1 MSTKGA
7 LGLNRKEGRS
17 LYFYYYAIKNA
28 AFLCASFILL
38 VLSILGNPVTSTI
51 QGAFLDLA
59 TNTVSVTV
67 RPFQTIALFV
77 KSGVSYLQ
85 LNSKYLEL
93 KSKMEELEHWEA
105 IARQFFN
112 ENAKL
117 RHALHMAPKEAF
129 QFVTAQAFEQ
139 LKHKNSHTLFID
151 AGAIHGVKK
160 NQIVVSNLQII
171 GRIIDVGTRSARVLL
186 ITDGKSRVPAITEVS
201 HNEGILLGTKS
212 RKLILSLSKGDR
224 SPEPGEFIFTTGKG
238 GIFPRGYKIGSIESI
253 EGEKITIHSDIDWDN
268 IDYVQVI
275 TTPLESLEGDNKE
288 RESS

>member
-28 AFLCASFILL
+28 TFLSASFVLL
-38 VLSILGNPVTSTI
+38 ALSILGNPVTSTI

-59 TNTVSVTV
+59 TKTVSVTV

-117 RHALHMAPKEAF
+117 RSALHMAPKEAF
-129 QFVTAQAFEQ
+129 QFITAQSFEQ

-151 AGAIHGVKK
+151 AGTTHGVKK

-171 GRIIDVGTRSARVLL
+171 GRIIDVGPRSARALL

-212 RKLILSLSKGDR
+212 RKLFLSLSKGDR

-238 GIFPRGYKIGSIESI
+238 GIFPRGYKIGSIEAI
-253 EGEKITIHSDIDWDN
+253 EGEKITVHSDIDWDN

-275 TTPLESLEGDNKE
+275 TTPIEDIEGESKE
-288 RESS
+288 RALS

>member
-28 AFLCASFILL
+28 AFLFASFILFL
-38 VLSILGNPVTSTI
+38 LSILGSPITSTI

-59 TNTVSVTV
+59 TNTVSMTV
-67 RPFQTIALFV
+67 RPFQTIGLFV
-77 KSGVSYLQ
+77 KSGASYLQ

-117 RHALHMAPKEAF
+117 RSALHMAPKEAI
-129 QFVTAQAFEQ
+129 QFITAQSFEQ

-151 AGAIHGVKK
+151 AGATHGVKQ

-171 GRIIDVGTRSARVLL
+171 GRIIDVGPRSARVLL

-212 RKLILSLSKGDR
+212 RKLVLSLSKGDR

-238 GIFPRGYKIGSIESI
+238 GVFPRGYKIGSIEAI
-253 EGEKITIHSDIDWDN
+253 EGEKITVHSDIDWDN

-275 TTPLESLEGDNKE
+275 TTPVESLEGESTE